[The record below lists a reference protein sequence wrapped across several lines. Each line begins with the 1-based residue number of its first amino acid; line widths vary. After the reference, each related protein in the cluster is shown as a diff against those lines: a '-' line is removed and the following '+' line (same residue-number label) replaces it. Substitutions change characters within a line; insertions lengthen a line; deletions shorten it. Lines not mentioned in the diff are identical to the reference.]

1 MLTELAERTGLTK
14 ALSEA
19 MAVTRKRRSAHDP
32 GVVLRDL
39 AIAIADGG
47 DCVSDL
53 GVLRGQQALF
63 GRIASQTTTHRV
75 IRSIDKSVL
84 EALRGARAKARERAW
99 EAGARPSELILDID
113 ATLLGSHSEK
123 EHAAGNYKGCGFFPL
138 LCYLDQTGE
147 ALAGLLRPGNA
158 GANTAADH
166 SEVLQLALE
175 QIPAQ
180 DLDREILV
188 RTDSAGGTHAFTSD
202 CRDAD
207 IRFSVGYE
215 VDARVREAILSL
227 PDSAWQQA
235 IEADGTQRE
244 GAWVAELGDRVD
256 LSSWPEGTRL
266 IVRRDA
272 PTQAPS
278 FASLTPRATATSPS
292 SPTRKETTSPP
303 WSAATAA
310 GLGPRIRSAAPR
322 TPGWQTCP
330 SPSSPPTRSGS
341 SSACSP
347 MSCSAGPAPCAWRAS
362 SAWLS
367 PSACAS
373 ACCTSPGGWCAPPG
387 KRRCGY
393 HAPGPGP
400 RRWSRHSRCCGR
412 WS

>member
-19 MAVTRKRRSAHDP
+19 MAVTRERRSAHDP

-75 IRSIDKSVL
+75 IRSIDQVSSGS
-84 EALRGARAKARERAW
+84 AARRPGQGARAGLGGGSPTQRASLTSTPPCLVPTQ
-99 EAGARPSELILDID
+99 RRSTPP
-113 ATLLGSHSEK
+113 ATTR
-123 EHAAGNYKGCGFFPL
+123 A
-138 LCYLDQTGE
+138 
-147 ALAGLLRPGNA
+147 ALAFSHCFATSTRPARHSPALLRPGNA

-215 VDARVREAILSL
+215 VDAKVREAILSL
-227 PDSAWQQA
+227 PDSTWQQA

-244 GAWVAELGDRVD
+244 
-256 LSSWPEGTRL
+256 
-266 IVRRDA
+266 A
-272 PTQAPS
+272 PG
-278 FASLTPRATATSPS
+278 SPS
-292 SPTRKETTSPP
+292 SATELTSPV
-303 WSAATAA
+303 
-310 GLGPRIRSAAPR
+310 GPR
-322 TPGWQTCP
+322 
-330 SPSSPPTRSGS
+330 
-341 SSACSP
+341 
-347 MSCSAGPAPCAWRAS
+347 
-362 SAWLS
+362 
-367 PSACAS
+367 
-373 ACCTSPGGWCAPPG
+373 
-387 KRRCGY
+387 
-393 HAPGPGP
+393 
-400 RRWSRHSRCCGR
+400 GR
-412 WS
+412 D